1 MKKIVISLFVLIILS
16 CSKGDDRND
25 NCNFLLNVGVNTS
38 LNLSLPQYQN
48 LEFNLSPIYV
58 PGEGN
63 GGLIV
68 MKTVSGYLA
77 WDAADPN
84 HAPTSCSILEI
95 NGIEGTCGC
104 EDANV
109 YQFVTGQSV
118 GENALPCAL
127 RNYRAELNGN
137 NLVISN

>member
-1 MKKIVISLFVLIILS
+1 MKKIIVSLLVLIVLS
-16 CSKGDDRND
+16 CSKSDDNN

-38 LNLSLPQYQN
+38 LNLSLPQYQD
-48 LEFNLSPIYV
+48 LGFNLAPVYV
-58 PGEGN
+58 PGHGN

-84 HAPTSCSILEI
+84 HAPTSCSVLQIS
-95 NGIEGTCGC
+95 GIEGTCGC
-104 EDANV
+104 QDANK
-109 YQFVTGQSV
+109 YEFVSGQAV
-118 GENALPCAL
+118 GNDALRCAL
-127 RNYRAELNGN
+127 RNYRAQLNGN